1 MKLSRRI
8 ITGTSLAVLIS
19 ISGCS
24 TTGIKQE
31 NVDLKQQVKAEE
43 QMRKDYADKLRT
55 ASEMS
60 DEERSKHQSQ
70 VSNMQR
76 DLNKVLNE
84 NQAVV
89 KKLDDL
95 MIIEL
100 QQSVLFTSGQA
111 ELSSEGK
118 ALVKNISTAFNK
130 YDGYHMR
137 VEGHTD
143 NMPIRAQLKQRYFSN
158 WELSA
163 ARAASVV
170 RYMVYGLGV
179 SGKNLSIAGYAD
191 NRPVASNDTDDGR
204 KQNRRIRVVVFKN
217 PS

>member
-1 MKLSRRI
+1 MKLSRRLT
-8 ITGTSLAVLIS
+8 TGSSLAVLLS

-24 TTGIKQE
+24 TTGLKQE
-31 NVDLKQQVKAEE
+31 NIDLKQQVQAEE
-43 QMRKDYADKLRT
+43 QMRKDYADRLRA
-55 ASEMS
+55 ASKISE
-60 DEERSKHQSQ
+60 EERASRQAEVAS
-70 VSNMQR
+70 MQR
-76 DLNKVLNE
+76 DLNKVLSE
-84 NQAVV
+84 KQVV
-89 KKLDDL
+89 IKKLEDL
-95 MIIEL
+95 TIIEM
-100 QQSVLFTSGQA
+100 QQSVLFSSGQA
-111 ELSSEGK
+111 ELSQEGK
-118 ALVKNISTAFNK
+118 ALVKSISTAFNK

-191 NRPVASNDTDDGR
+191 NRPIASNDTDEGR
-204 KQNRRIRVVVFKN
+204 MQNRRIRVVVFKN
-217 PS
+217 PM